1 MNEDLHLLCWV
12 EEAAVAPDVGDV
24 HELRDGRR
32 DRAQRLAG
40 PRRVEGQRVRLSQVD
55 PMSWSLDYHSCYL
68 REKKSNFIEFV
79 STHYQSAI
87 QKY

>member
-68 REKKSNFIEFV
+68 RGKNQTLLNLCRLIINQLFKK
-79 STHYQSAI
+79 Y
-87 QKY
+87 